1 MPRKAKRKSKASVDA
16 RPRAVRHSARE
27 NEAAAETSAADPR
40 PEIAAR
46 RHAENLAKAADFLR
60 RSESAD
66 RSRAED
72 SQRNRIEQQR
82 IEEWAR
88 AQGCLIDRREFDS
101 LTLISNSTSEHEV
114 WFRESDQRAV
124 KRTWP
129 GFFGQVPVWK
139 SGRTDRI
146 PATPLQYLD
155 RQRLQ
160 NEVFNGGI
168 VLEGVCVSSKPS
180 MIIGEASGQPAFVIS
195 QPFIKAAS
203 RVSATPTESQ
213 IAAFLAEHGFESVPG
228 SYFGWQRAGDGVV
241 ILDARRDNFILA
253 DEGVIP
259 IDLQMAIIPEIVRA
273 KTPRKRAAKSLRR
286 TT

>member
-1 MPRKAKRKSKASVDA
+1 MPRKATRKPKASVDA
-16 RPRAVRHSARE
+16 RAVAVRHSTRE
-27 NEAAAETSAADPR
+27 NEAAAETPAAHPR
-40 PEIAAR
+40 PAIAAR
-46 RHAENLAKAADFLR
+46 RDAETLASATDFLR
-60 RSESAD
+60 RSEGAD
-66 RSRAED
+66 RGGAED
-72 SQRNRIEQQR
+72 SQRNRNEQQR

-88 AQGCLIDRREFDS
+88 AQGRLIDEREFDS

-139 SGRTDRI
+139 NGKLDRE
-146 PATPLQYLD
+146 PATPARYLE

-160 NEVFNGGI
+160 NEIFDGEV

-203 RVSATPTESQ
+203 REAATPSESQ
-213 IAAFLAEHGFESVPG
+213 IAAFLAAHGFDSVPG
-228 SYFGWQRAGDGVV
+228 SYFGWQRVADGVV
-241 ILDARRDNFILA
+241 ILDARRDNFILS

-259 IDLQMAIIPEIVRA
+259 IDLQMAIIPEIIRA
-273 KTPRKRAAKSLRR
+273 KTPRHRAAKARRR